1 METRKEVKFFL
12 GANSKDGFYYLY
24 DDFVSPE
31 GGDFLWVIKGG
42 PGSGKSSFMK
52 KVATAAENNGLE
64 VEYIHCSADPDSL
77 DGIYIPEKKVAYV
90 DGTAPHVQEPKYPG
104 IRDQYLDLGAF
115 YRTEEMAHLLPE
127 IIELKKKYRSL
138 YDRAYASLAAA
149 AAVSAEGYPTIA
161 GEPEQKKVLRR
172 ASGAAVRE
180 FGRKSGG
187 PGRLRRRF
195 ISAITWKG
203 KIFFEKT
210 LDSLCDRV
218 YTLDNEYGL
227 ADVYISR
234 IIEEASRRGIDCILC
249 PDPLC
254 PEKAEALLVPGLR
267 LGFLTINSKRG
278 YSGDAYRHIRLDA
291 IIPSDKIREV
301 RPRIRSAAKL
311 RDELIQEA
319 VKTLSEAKAIHDQM
333 EELYNPY
340 LDFSRLYELADKH
353 IEMLLK

>member
-12 GANSKDGFYYLY
+12 GANSKDGFYSLY

-31 GGDFLWVIKGG
+31 CGDFLWVIKGG

-52 KVATAAENNGLE
+52 KIASAAEDNGLE

-115 YRTEEMAHLLPE
+115 YRTDEMAHLLPE
-127 IIELKKKYRSL
+127 ITELKKKYKAL

-149 AAVSAEGYPTIA
+149 AAVSIEGYPTIA
-161 GEPEQKKVLRR
+161 GEKEHKTVLRR
-172 ASGAAVRE
+172 ASGAAARE
-180 FGRKSGG
+180 FGKKTGG
-187 PGRLRRRF
+187 AGRLRRRF
-195 ISAITWKG
+195 LSAITCKG
-203 KIFFEKT
+203 RIFLEKT
-210 LDSLCDRV
+210 IDSLCDRV

-227 ADVYISR
+227 ADLYLSR
-234 IIEEASRRGIDCILC
+234 IIQEATRRGVDCILC

-254 PEKAEALLVPGLR
+254 PEKMEALLVPDLR
-267 LGFLTINSKRG
+267 LGFVTISSRRG
-278 YSGDAYRHIRLDA
+278 YVGEAYRHIRLDA
-291 IIPSDKIREV
+291 IIPSERIREV
-301 RPRIRSAAKL
+301 RPRFRSASKL
-311 RDELIQEA
+311 WEELIQEA
-319 VKTLSEAKAIHDQM
+319 VNTLSEAKVIHDQM

-340 LDFSRLYELADKH
+340 LDFSKLYELADKH
-353 IEMLLK
+353 IEMLLQ